1 MQKILNG
8 IINII
13 IVVHRDPFFWD
24 SYCCKSATTM
34 QKVHHVGM
42 IVPGTWGCGEEVAYI
57 CFYFSLGNQ
66 EIKCV
71 PHK

>member
-42 IVPGTWGCGEEVAYI
+42 IVPVGRRPE
-57 CFYFSLGNQ
+57 SLPQ
-66 EIKCV
+66 ER
-71 PHK
+71 